1 MFLNRFRKSTD
12 SGADG
17 SGMPAYFKNLKSAT
31 ANHRGL
37 SLIEVVVVVFVVAA
51 VGFLAA
57 PIVFPGDAK
66 NADAQVRS
74 DIELLKKVMD
84 LRMSS
89 YDATKT
95 GGLGVEANIGVYAAY
110 AQFEGKAT
118 LDSSGKPAF
127 YCLRGVH
134 PSGLVLFYTSKDGAI
149 TPAPADPTACPGA
162 VANGNQGNG
171 QTTTP
176 TEGSTDGT
184 GASTPTQSGEPAAT
198 PIPTTQSGA
207 NN

>member
-1 MFLNRFRKSTD
+1 MFLNRFRKSGDVRADD
-12 SGADG
+12 SG
-17 SGMPAYFKNLKSAT
+17 MVAYVKNLKSAAT
-31 ANHRGL
+31 NHRGL

-66 NADAQVRS
+66 TADAQVRS
-74 DIELLKKVMD
+74 DIELLTKVMD

-89 YDATKT
+89 YDESKT

-118 LDSSGKPAF
+118 LDSAGKPAF

-134 PSGLVLFYTSKDGAI
+134 PSGLVLFYTSKDGAV
-149 TPAPADPTACPGA
+149 TPMPADPSACPGA
-162 VANGNQGNG
+162 AVNGNQSNG
-171 QTTTP
+171 VTP
-176 TEGSTDGT
+176 DPSQGSTE
-184 GASTPTQSGEPAAT
+184 SPEVTPPVQSGQPEAT